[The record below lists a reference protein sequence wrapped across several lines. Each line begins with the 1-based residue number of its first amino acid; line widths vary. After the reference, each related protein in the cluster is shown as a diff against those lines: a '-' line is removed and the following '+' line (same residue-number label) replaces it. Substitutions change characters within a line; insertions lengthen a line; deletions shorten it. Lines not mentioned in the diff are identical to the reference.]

1 MAPNTVERR
10 TIHQVLVASLIGYS
24 LVAPLTPIRL
34 ALETL
39 VVIIL
44 LVSIK
49 GLLAEIRRA
58 AGETRRLLRLCFAT
72 LLAQVLAYVLF
83 LAAAHLSLLPPMFG
97 DYMEHS
103 DSPTLVLSTWSMGTL
118 SPLAW
123 ALLALQL
130 VLIAMSLVS
139 GRRLSRRLERDAIA
153 A

>member
-1 MAPNTVERR
+1 M
-10 TIHQVLVASLIGYS
+10 LVASLIGSS

-39 VVIIL
+39 VVITL

-72 LLAQVLAYVLF
+72 LLAQVLTYVLF

-97 DYMEHS
+97 DYVEHS
-103 DSPTLVLSTWSMGTL
+103 DSLTLVLSTWSMGTL

-130 VLIAMSLVS
+130 VLIATSVALDRGLARRR
-139 GRRLSRRLERDAIA
+139 GRSA
-153 A
+153 AVA